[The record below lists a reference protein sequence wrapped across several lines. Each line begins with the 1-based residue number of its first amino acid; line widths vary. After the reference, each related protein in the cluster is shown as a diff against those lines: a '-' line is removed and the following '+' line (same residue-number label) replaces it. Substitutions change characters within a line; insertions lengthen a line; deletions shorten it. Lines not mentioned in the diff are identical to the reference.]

1 MTILRDIRAAE
12 LAQQSHRNVQKT
24 IAQANAEVAEKIEAE
39 RQKLNAERDG
49 KVVLDLSR
57 DPDPYGYHGISLVD
71 RLRAMGW
78 PE

>member
-12 LAQQSHRNVQKT
+12 LAQQSHRNVQKS
-24 IAQANAEVAEKIEAE
+24 IEQVNAEAAEKIEAE
-39 RQKLNAERDG
+39 RQKLNAERGG
-49 KVVLDLSR
+49 KVVLDLSK
-57 DPDPYGYHGISLVD
+57 DIDPYGLHGISLVD

>member
-12 LAQQSHRNVQKT
+12 LVRQSYKVALEKMQ
-24 IAQANAEVAEKIEAE
+24 AEVKALEGILEAE
-39 RQKLNAERDG
+39 RQQLSVDLKN
-49 KVVLDLSR
+49 KVVLDLSK
-57 DPDPYGYHGISLVD
+57 DVDPYGYHGISLVD